1 MLPIIN
7 HPDYVAQIGDDHKF
21 PIKKFG
27 ELFKLLKEDEIIKEN
42 NLHIPGP
49 VSDADLARVHTLDY
63 INKIKNLG
71 RKSSKLYII
80 CEKTLNLS
88 KNF

>member
-1 MLPIIN
+1 MVPIIN

-49 VSDADLARVHTLDY
+49 VSDTIVTGKQ
-63 INKIKNLG
+63 IG
-71 RKSSKLYII
+71 RAHV
-80 CEKTLNLS
+80 
-88 KNF
+88 

>member
-42 NLHIPGP
+42 NLQKIG
-49 VSDADLARVHTLDY
+49 VQWKQ
-63 INKIKNLG
+63 NKSK
-71 RKSSKLYII
+71 RK
-80 CEKTLNLS
+80 
-88 KNF
+88 